1 MPGSRRHMDVETAT
15 RAVVLLQE
23 GESQRAV
30 AIRLGV
36 SRRAIRN
43 VWERFQETGSVAR
56 RRGSGRTRATTA
68 QEDRYIQLTA
78 RRDRTVTARTLQTR
92 LRQSTGTRVSDQT
105 IRNRLHEDGQR
116 SRMRVIRLK
125 LTRAHRAARL
135 RFARE
140 HLNWTM
146 DNWRTVLFSDECK
159 VKFFSDDRRVRVWR
173 REGERFT
180 EPCMHGTDRFGG
192 PSVMVWGGISLL
204 GKTELVILNE
214 GTVTAASYVEQVV
227 RPHVIPFSQRVG
239 DNFVFMQDNARAHTA
254 RVTQRALS
262 DANIS
267 ILPWP
272 AMSPDLNPIEH
283 LWDQLKRSLKATYS
297 HLNSQQE
304 LINALKLCWERIPE
318 QNVTH
323 LIESVPDRLRAC
335 IRSRGGPTRY

>member
-159 VKFFSDDRRVRVWR
+159 VKFFSDDRRVRV
-173 REGERFT
+173 
-180 EPCMHGTDRFGG
+180 
-192 PSVMVWGGISLL
+192 
-204 GKTELVILNE
+204 
-214 GTVTAASYVEQVV
+214 
-227 RPHVIPFSQRVG
+227 
-239 DNFVFMQDNARAHTA
+239 
-254 RVTQRALS
+254 
-262 DANIS
+262 
-267 ILPWP
+267 
-272 AMSPDLNPIEH
+272 
-283 LWDQLKRSLKATYS
+283 
-297 HLNSQQE
+297 
-304 LINALKLCWERIPE
+304 
-318 QNVTH
+318 
-323 LIESVPDRLRAC
+323 
-335 IRSRGGPTRY
+335 